1 MLRVQYFFNQFRKA
15 GFLSSTHFLRHLL
28 FVKSSRS
35 FENMRSLSILFS
47 FTASL
52 ATVSGLTDASLKN
65 YVNSLELDYSF
76 NPVKE
81 AYWTSLPHH
90 RRTPFALSPDGSRA
104 FLAYL
109 DDSETDVHIQRVD
122 PKTFAAVG
130 SAVTVKG
137 GKEAGGLVAHND
149 GFALLTNEALPSG
162 TANAP
167 AGSTPVP
174 VLYRYTEGEQTFKT
188 FLGGPGVHESDGLS
202 ASPDLNGDL
211 VYSEKAGLYG
221 AYFVVTDYS
230 GWAEGHFGDSVQY
243 VSTNGSLETLPE
255 SSSWGCSHNT
265 GIAFE
270 AADAVPFA
278 SICAEDQ
285 GDIWLNTNNRG
296 MDLSGVK
303 ISNEN
308 TTNGAGGESMG
319 GMSGS
324 YSNLAR
330 FQGEDSYIF
339 SWVSRG
345 AVDLYENTWMGKG
358 YVASYNRT
366 NGRNVAIATFSD
378 KQTMNGEQASS
389 VVGAKD
395 GDSQVNWITTGTAD
409 CSNAHV
415 ATFDASNALVTWE
428 QIDEP
433 QCDNIAMGCQG
444 EFSGSYFQLVNRGEK
459 IGQPIKSMN
468 TYVAGDMVTMGDGRI
483 CWPYVN
489 MTWRLDGTAGQYGS
503 LPSSTT
509 KQMSF
514 ACMNMEGAANVS
526 SSAAVSSS
534 VVSTG
539 ILATSGV
546 ETKGATTSASSS
558 SVPSKNP
565 ASVSVLASS
574 TAIPSSTSSVQAV
587 KTAHTKMHS
596 SGSSHAG
603 PMSASATTFS
613 TAVRASS
620 TSSTVAKVALS
631 GLPNAADNKGENC
644 EVQYIYE

>member
-1 MLRVQYFFNQFRKA
+1 MHSLPV
-15 GFLSSTHFLRHLL
+15 FLS
-28 FVKSSRS
+28 FV
-35 FENMRSLSILFS
+35 
-47 FTASL
+47 TSL
-52 ATVSGLTDASLKN
+52 AAAAGLTDASLTN
-65 YVNSLELDYSF
+65 YINSLELDYSF

-81 AYWTSLPHH
+81 AYWTNLPHH

-130 SAVTVKG
+130 NAVTVKG

-174 VLYRYTEGEQTFKT
+174 VLYRYTEGEQTFRT

-211 VYSEKAGLYG
+211 VYSEQAGLYG

-243 VSTNGSLETLPE
+243 VSTNGSLKTLPE
-255 SSSWGCSHNT
+255 SSAWGCSHNT

-358 YVASYNRT
+358 YVSSYNRT

-378 KQTMNGEQASS
+378 KQTMDGEQASS

-395 GDSQVNWITTGTAD
+395 GDSQVNWLTTGTAD

-428 QIDEP
+428 QIDKP
-433 QCDNIAMGCQG
+433 QCDNVAMGCQG
-444 EFSGSYFQLVNRGEK
+444 EFSGSYFQLVNKGEK
-459 IGQPIKSMN
+459 IGQPIQSMD

-509 KQMSF
+509 RQMSF
-514 ACMNMEGAANVS
+514 ACMSIEGAANAS

-534 VVSTG
+534 VVFTNIVAPSE
-539 ILATSGV
+539 V
-546 ETKGATTSASSS
+546 ETKAAITSTSSS
-558 SVPSKNP
+558 SVPSKIP
-565 ASVSVLASS
+565 ASVSVLGSS
-574 TAIPSSTSSVQAV
+574 TDISSFTSSVN
-587 KTAHTKMHS
+587 KKAHTKMHS
-596 SGSSHAG
+596 SSSFLTASV
-603 PMSASATTFS
+603 PASATTFS

-620 TSSTVAKVALS
+620 SSSMAGKVALS
-631 GLPNAADNKGENC
+631 ALPSAAYDKGENC
-644 EVQYIYE
+644 GVQYIYE

>member
-1 MLRVQYFFNQFRKA
+1 ML
-15 GFLSSTHFLRHLL
+15 
-28 FVKSSRS
+28 
-35 FENMRSLSILFS
+35 SLSIFLS
-47 FTASL
+47 FTTSL
-52 ATVSGLTDASLKN
+52 VAAAGLTDASLKN
-65 YVNSLELDYSF
+65 HVNSLELDYSF

-81 AYWTSLPHH
+81 AYWTNLPHH

-162 TANAP
+162 TADAP

-255 SSSWGCSHNT
+255 SNAWGCSHNT

-330 FQGEDSYIF
+330 FQGEDSYVF

-358 YVASYNRT
+358 YVSSYNRT

-378 KQTMNGEQASS
+378 KQTMDGEQASS
-389 VVGAKD
+389 VVGATD
-395 GDSQVNWITTGTAD
+395 GDSQVNWLTTGTAD

-428 QIDEP
+428 QIDKP

-444 EFSGSYFQLVNRGEK
+444 EFSGSYFQLVNKGEK
-459 IGQPIKSMN
+459 IGQPIQSMD

-489 MTWRLDGTAGQYGS
+489 MTWSLDGTAGQYGS
-503 LPSSTT
+503 LPSSTI

-514 ACMNMEGAANVS
+514 ACMSIEGAANAS

-534 VVSTG
+534 VVSTRVVASYEVDTK
-539 ILATSGV
+539 ATI
-546 ETKGATTSASSS
+546 TSTSSS
-558 SVPSKNP
+558 SVPSKIQV
-565 ASVSVLASS
+565 SISVLGSS
-574 TAIPSSTSSVQAV
+574 TDISSFTSSVI
-587 KTAHTKMHS
+587 KKAHTKMRWS
-596 SGSSHAG
+596 SSFLTASV
-603 PMSASATTFS
+603 PASATTFS

-620 TSSTVAKVALS
+620 TSSMAGKVALS
-631 GLPNAADNKGENC
+631 ALPSAAYSDGKNC

>member
-1 MLRVQYFFNQFRKA
+1 MLSLPI
-15 GFLSSTHFLRHLL
+15 FLS
-28 FVKSSRS
+28 
-35 FENMRSLSILFS
+35 
-47 FTASL
+47 FTTSL
-52 ATVSGLTDASLKN
+52 AAAAGLTDASLEN

-81 AYWTSLPHH
+81 AYWTNLPHH

-122 PKTFAAVG
+122 PKTFATVG

-137 GKEAGGLVAHND
+137 GKEAGGLVSHND

-167 AGSTPVP
+167 AGSNPVP

-255 SSSWGCSHNT
+255 SSAWGCSHNT

-319 GMSGS
+319 GTSGS

-358 YVASYNRT
+358 YVSSYNRT

-378 KQTMNGEQASS
+378 KQTMDGEQASS

-395 GDSQVNWITTGTAD
+395 GDSQVNWLTTGTAD

-428 QIDEP
+428 QIDKP

-444 EFSGSYFQLVNRGEK
+444 EFGGTYFQLVNTGEK
-459 IGQPIKSMN
+459 IGQPIQSMD

-514 ACMNMEGAANVS
+514 ACMSIEGAANAS
-526 SSAAVSSS
+526 SSAAVSSN
-534 VVSTG
+534 VVSTN
-539 ILATSGV
+539 IVASSEVDTKATI
-546 ETKGATTSASSS
+546 TSTSSS
-558 SVPSKNP
+558 SVPSKIP
-565 ASVSVLASS
+565 ASVSVLGSS
-574 TAIPSSTSSVQAV
+574 TDISYFTSSVD
-587 KTAHTKMHS
+587 KKAHTKMHS
-596 SGSSHAG
+596 RSSFLTASV
-603 PMSASATTFS
+603 PASATTFS

-620 TSSTVAKVALS
+620 SSSTAGKVALS
-631 GLPNAADNKGENC
+631 ALPSAAYDKAENC

>member
-1 MLRVQYFFNQFRKA
+1 MLSLPI
-15 GFLSSTHFLRHLL
+15 FLS
-28 FVKSSRS
+28 
-35 FENMRSLSILFS
+35 
-47 FTASL
+47 FTTSL
-52 ATVSGLTDASLKN
+52 AAAAGLTDASLEN

-81 AYWTSLPHH
+81 AYWTNLPHH

-122 PKTFAAVG
+122 PKTFATVG

-167 AGSTPVP
+167 AGSNPVP

-255 SSSWGCSHNT
+255 SSAWGCSHNT

-319 GMSGS
+319 GTSGS

-358 YVASYNRT
+358 YVSSYNRT

-378 KQTMNGEQASS
+378 KQTMDGEQASS

-395 GDSQVNWITTGTAD
+395 GDSQVNWLTTGTAD

-428 QIDEP
+428 QIDKP

-444 EFSGSYFQLVNRGEK
+444 EFGGTYFQLVNTGEK
-459 IGQPIKSMN
+459 IGQPIQSMD

-514 ACMNMEGAANVS
+514 ACMSIEGAANAS
-526 SSAAVSSS
+526 SSAAVSSN
-534 VVSTG
+534 VVSTN
-539 ILATSGV
+539 IVASSEVDTKATI
-546 ETKGATTSASSS
+546 TSTSSS
-558 SVPSKNP
+558 SVPSKIP
-565 ASVSVLASS
+565 ASVSVLGSS
-574 TAIPSSTSSVQAV
+574 TDISYFTSSVD
-587 KTAHTKMHS
+587 KKAHTKMHS
-596 SGSSHAG
+596 RSSFLTASV
-603 PMSASATTFS
+603 PASATTFS

-620 TSSTVAKVALS
+620 SSSTAGKVALS
-631 GLPNAADNKGENC
+631 ALPSAAYDKAENC

>member
-1 MLRVQYFFNQFRKA
+1 ML
-15 GFLSSTHFLRHLL
+15 
-28 FVKSSRS
+28 
-35 FENMRSLSILFS
+35 SLPIILS
-47 FTASL
+47 FTTSL
-52 ATVSGLTDASLKN
+52 AAAAGLSDASLKN

-109 DDSETDVHIQRVD
+109 DNSETDVHIQRVD

-162 TANAP
+162 TSSAP
-167 AGSTPVP
+167 ADSTPVP

-243 VSTNGSLETLPE
+243 ISTNGSLETLPE
-255 SSSWGCSHNT
+255 SSAWGCSHNT

-296 MDLSGVK
+296 MDLSGTK

-330 FQGEDSYIF
+330 YQGEDSYIF

-345 AVDLYENTWMGKG
+345 AVDLYENSWMGKG
-358 YVASYNRT
+358 YVASANRT

-378 KQTMNGEQASS
+378 KQTMDGEQASS

-395 GDSQVNWITTGTAD
+395 GDSQVNWITSGTAD

-415 ATFDASNALVTWE
+415 ATFDGANALVTWE

-433 QCDNIAMGCQG
+433 QCNNIAMGCQG
-444 EFSGSYFQLVNRGEK
+444 EFSGSYFQLVNKGSKVGEPLK
-459 IGQPIKSMN
+459 LMD
-468 TYVAGDMVTMGDGRI
+468 TYVAGDMVTMDDGRI

-489 MTWRLDGTAGQYGS
+489 MTWRLDQAAGSYGG

-509 KQMSF
+509 KQISF
-514 ACMNMEGAANVS
+514 ACMSSGNDTSS
-526 SSAAVSSS
+526 SSAV
-534 VVSTG
+534 
-539 ILATSGV
+539 
-546 ETKGATTSASSS
+546 
-558 SVPSKNP
+558 
-565 ASVSVLASS
+565 ASS
-574 TAIPSSTSSVQAV
+574 TAISSAISSSSAVSPSTAASTQVEVTAATVSTSSSAVASKVPASFPVVSSSSTMASSISSVKIAKIAHSSTSSLAASV
-587 KTAHTKMHS
+587 
-596 SGSSHAG
+596 
-603 PMSASATTFS
+603 SASATTFS
-613 TAVRASS
+613 THVRASS
-620 TSSTVAKVALS
+620 TSSVAAKEAPTALAD
-631 GLPNAADNKGENC
+631 AAENKGEDC
-644 EVQYIYE
+644 KVQYIYE

>member
-1 MLRVQYFFNQFRKA
+1 MLS
-15 GFLSSTHFLRHLL
+15 LPI
-28 FVKSSRS
+28 
-35 FENMRSLSILFS
+35 SLSFA
-47 FTASL
+47 TSL
-52 ATVSGLTDASLKN
+52 VAAAGLTEASLKN
-65 YVNSLELDYSF
+65 HVNSLELDYSF

-81 AYWTSLPHH
+81 AYWTNLPHH

-109 DDSETDVHIQRVD
+109 DDSETDVHIRRVD
-122 PKTFAAVG
+122 PKIFAAVG
-130 SAVTVKG
+130 SAVSVKG
-137 GKEAGGLVAHND
+137 GREAGGLVAHND
-149 GFALLTNEALPSG
+149 GFALLTNEALQSG

-230 GWAEGHFGDSVQY
+230 GWAGGHFGDSVHY

-255 SSSWGCSHNT
+255 SSAWGCSHNT

-339 SWVSRG
+339 SWTSRS
-345 AVDLYENTWMGKG
+345 AVDLYENTWMGEG
-358 YVASYNRT
+358 YVSSYNRT

-378 KQTMNGEQASS
+378 KQTMDGEQASS

-395 GDSQVNWITTGTAD
+395 GDSQVNWLTTGTAD

-415 ATFDASNALVTWE
+415 ATFDATNALVTWE
-428 QIDEP
+428 QIDKP

-444 EFSGSYFQLVNRGEK
+444 EFSGSYFQLVKKGEK
-459 IGQPIKSMN
+459 IGQPIRSMD
-468 TYVAGDMVTMGDGRI
+468 TYVAGDMLTMGDGRI

-489 MTWRLDGTAGQYGS
+489 MTWRLDGTAGQYGC

-509 KQMSF
+509 KQISF
-514 ACMNMEGAANVS
+514 ACMSIEGAANAS

-534 VVSTG
+534 VVSTD
-539 ILATSGV
+539 IV
-546 ETKGATTSASSS
+546 ASSEVDTKATITS
-558 SVPSKNP
+558 TSSASVPSKIS
-565 ASVSVLASS
+565 ASISILGSSTDTSSFASS
-574 TAIPSSTSSVQAV
+574 AN
-587 KTAHTKMHS
+587 KKAHTKMHPS
-596 SGSSHAG
+596 SSFLT
-603 PMSASATTFS
+603 ASVPASVTTFL

-620 TSSTVAKVALS
+620 SSSMASKVALS
-631 GLPNAADNKGENC
+631 ALPSAAYDQGENC
-644 EVQYIYE
+644 EVQYFYE

>member
-1 MLRVQYFFNQFRKA
+1 MLSLPII
-15 GFLSSTHFLRHLL
+15 LSFAT
-28 FVKSSRS
+28 
-35 FENMRSLSILFS
+35 
-47 FTASL
+47 SL
-52 ATVSGLTDASLKN
+52 AAAAGLNDASLKN
-65 YVNSLELDYSF
+65 YVNSLDLDYSF
-76 NPVKE
+76 NPVKA
-81 AYWTSLPHH
+81 AYWTDLPHH
-90 RRTPFALSPDGSRA
+90 RRTPFALSPDGTRA

-109 DDSETDVHIQRVD
+109 DDSETDVHVQRVD

-130 SAVTVKG
+130 IAVTVKG

-162 TANAP
+162 TTNAP
-167 AGSTPVP
+167 ADSTPVP

-211 VYSEKAGLYG
+211 VYSEKAGIYG

-243 VSTNGSLETLPE
+243 VSTNGSLDALPE
-255 SSSWGCSHNT
+255 SSAWGCSHNT

-270 AADAVPFA
+270 AADAAPFA

-296 MDLSGVK
+296 MDLSGTK

-330 FQGEDSYIF
+330 YQDEDSYIF

-345 AVDLYENTWMGKG
+345 AVDLYENSWMGKG
-358 YVASYNRT
+358 YVASANRT

-378 KQTMNGEQASS
+378 KQTMDGEQASS
-389 VVGAKD
+389 IVGAKD

-415 ATFDASNALVTWE
+415 ATFDGANALVTWE

-433 QCDNIAMGCQG
+433 QCDFIAMGCQG
-444 EFSGSYFQLVNRGEK
+444 EYSGSYFQLVNKGEK
-459 IGQPIKSMN
+459 IGAPVKSMD
-468 TYVAGDMVTMGDGRI
+468 TYVAGDMVTMTDGRI

-489 MTWRLDGTAGQYGS
+489 MTWRLDQPAGAYGG

-509 KQMSF
+509 KQISF
-514 ACMNMEGAANVS
+514 ACISVGDAANAS
-526 SSAAVSSS
+526 SSS
-534 VVSTG
+534 VVSSS
-539 ILATSGV
+539 AVASGTV
-546 ETKGATTSASSS
+546 VASKIVANTAAISTSSS
-558 SVPSKNP
+558 TAPSKIP
-565 ASVSVLASS
+565 ISSPVVISS
-574 TAIPSSTSSVQAV
+574 TAISASISSAKIAKV
-587 KTAHTKMHS
+587 AHSTQLYS
-596 SGSSHAG
+596 LSLVSLA
-603 PMSASATTFS
+603 SASATTFS
-613 TAVRASS
+613 TATRVSS
-620 TSSTVAKVALS
+620 TSSVAAEENSTAVADTAKS
-631 GLPNAADNKGENC
+631 QSENC
-644 EVQYIYE
+644 QVQYIYE

>member
-1 MLRVQYFFNQFRKA
+1 MHSLPV
-15 GFLSSTHFLRHLL
+15 FLS
-28 FVKSSRS
+28 FV
-35 FENMRSLSILFS
+35 
-47 FTASL
+47 TSL
-52 ATVSGLTDASLKN
+52 AAAAGLTDASLTN
-65 YVNSLELDYSF
+65 YINSLELDYSF

-81 AYWTSLPHH
+81 AYWTNLPHH

-130 SAVTVKG
+130 NAVTVKG

-174 VLYRYTEGEQTFKT
+174 VLYRYTEGEQTFRT

-211 VYSEKAGLYG
+211 VYSEQAGLYG

-243 VSTNGSLETLPE
+243 VSTNGSLKTLPE
-255 SSSWGCSHNT
+255 SSAWGCSHNT

-358 YVASYNRT
+358 YVSSYNRT

-378 KQTMNGEQASS
+378 KQTMDGEQASS

-395 GDSQVNWITTGTAD
+395 GDSQVNWLTTGTAD

-428 QIDEP
+428 QIDKP
-433 QCDNIAMGCQG
+433 QCDNVAMGCQG
-444 EFSGSYFQLVNRGEK
+444 EFSGSYFQLVNKGEK
-459 IGQPIKSMN
+459 IGQPIQSMD

-509 KQMSF
+509 RQMSF
-514 ACMNMEGAANVS
+514 ACMSIEGAANAS
-526 SSAAVSSS
+526 SSAAASSS
-534 VVSTG
+534 VVFTNIVAPSE
-539 ILATSGV
+539 V
-546 ETKGATTSASSS
+546 ETKAAITSTSSS
-558 SVPSKNP
+558 SVPSKIP
-565 ASVSVLASS
+565 ASVSVLGSS
-574 TAIPSSTSSVQAV
+574 TDISSFTSSVN
-587 KTAHTKMHS
+587 KKAHTKMHS
-596 SGSSHAG
+596 SSSFLTASV
-603 PMSASATTFS
+603 PASATTFS

-620 TSSTVAKVALS
+620 SSSMAGKVALS
-631 GLPNAADNKGENC
+631 ALPSAAYDKGENC
-644 EVQYIYE
+644 GVQYIYE

>member
-1 MLRVQYFFNQFRKA
+1 MHSLPV
-15 GFLSSTHFLRHLL
+15 FLS
-28 FVKSSRS
+28 FV
-35 FENMRSLSILFS
+35 
-47 FTASL
+47 TSL
-52 ATVSGLTDASLKN
+52 AAAAGLTDASLTN
-65 YVNSLELDYSF
+65 YINSLELDYSF

-81 AYWTSLPHH
+81 AYWTNLPHH

-130 SAVTVKG
+130 NAVTVKG

-174 VLYRYTEGEQTFKT
+174 VLYRYTEGEQTFRT

-211 VYSEKAGLYG
+211 VYSEQAGLYG

-243 VSTNGSLETLPE
+243 VSTNGSLKTLPE
-255 SSSWGCSHNT
+255 SSAWGCSHNT

-358 YVASYNRT
+358 YVSSYNRT

-378 KQTMNGEQASS
+378 KQTMDGEQASS

-395 GDSQVNWITTGTAD
+395 GDSQVNWLTTGTAD

-428 QIDEP
+428 QIDKP
-433 QCDNIAMGCQG
+433 QCDNVAMGCQG
-444 EFSGSYFQLVNRGEK
+444 EFSGSYFQLVNKGEK
-459 IGQPIKSMN
+459 IGQPIQSMD

-509 KQMSF
+509 RQMSF
-514 ACMNMEGAANVS
+514 ACMSIEGAANAS

-534 VVSTG
+534 VVSTNTV
-539 ILATSGV
+539 APSEV
-546 ETKGATTSASSS
+546 ETKAAITSTSSS
-558 SVPSKNP
+558 SVPSKIP
-565 ASVSVLASS
+565 ASVSVLGSS
-574 TAIPSSTSSVQAV
+574 TDISSFTSSVN
-587 KTAHTKMHS
+587 KKAHTKMHS
-596 SGSSHAG
+596 SSSFPTASV
-603 PMSASATTFS
+603 PASATTFS

-620 TSSTVAKVALS
+620 SSSMAGKVALS
-631 GLPNAADNKGENC
+631 ALPSAAYDKGENC

>member
-1 MLRVQYFFNQFRKA
+1 ML
-15 GFLSSTHFLRHLL
+15 
-28 FVKSSRS
+28 
-35 FENMRSLSILFS
+35 SLSVLI
-47 FTASL
+47 SL
-52 ATVSGLTDASLKN
+52 TTSLVAATGLTDSSLKN

-81 AYWTSLPHH
+81 AYWTNLPHH

-109 DDSETDVHIQRVD
+109 DHSETDVHVQRVD

-167 AGSTPVP
+167 AGNTPVP

-211 VYSEKAGLYG
+211 VYSEKAGVYG

-230 GWAEGHFGDSVQY
+230 GWAEGHFGDSIQY

-255 SSSWGCSHNT
+255 SSAWGCSHNT

-270 AADAVPFA
+270 AADAAPFA

-324 YSNLAR
+324 YSSLAR

-345 AVDLYENTWMGKG
+345 AIDLYENTWMGKG

-378 KQTMNGEQASS
+378 KQTMDGEQASS
-389 VVGAKD
+389 VVGAKV
-395 GDSQVNWITTGTAD
+395 GDSQVKWLTTGTAD

-428 QIDEP
+428 QIDQP

-444 EFSGSYFQLVNRGEK
+444 EFSGSYFQLVNKGEK
-459 IGQPIKSMN
+459 IGQPIRSID
-468 TYVAGDMVTMGDGRI
+468 TYVAGDMITMGDGRI

-509 KQMSF
+509 KQISF
-514 ACMNMEGAANVS
+514 ACMNLEGAANVS
-526 SSAAVSSS
+526 ASAATSSS
-534 VVSTG
+534 IVSTR
-539 ILATSGV
+539 IVASSEVRTKSATS
-546 ETKGATTSASSS
+546 ALSL
-558 SVPSKNP
+558 SVPSKAP
-565 ASVSVLASS
+565 ASVSVLSSS
-574 TAIPSSTSSVQAV
+574 TYILASTSSIKAV
-587 KTAHTKMHS
+587 S
-596 SGSSHAG
+596 SSFFPAVSVSS
-603 PMSASATTFS
+603 PATTFS
-613 TAVRASS
+613 TAIRASS
-620 TSSTVAKVALS
+620 TSYVAAKVALS
-631 GLPNAADNKGENC
+631 GLPGATDDKDESC
-644 EVQYIYE
+644 EIQYIYE

>member
-1 MLRVQYFFNQFRKA
+1 ML
-15 GFLSSTHFLRHLL
+15 
-28 FVKSSRS
+28 
-35 FENMRSLSILFS
+35 SLSIILPL
-47 FTASL
+47 TASL
-52 ATVSGLTDASLKN
+52 AAAAGLTDASLTN

-81 AYWTSLPHH
+81 AYWTNLPHH

-109 DDSETDVHIQRVD
+109 DDSETDVHVQRVD

-149 GFALLTNEALPSG
+149 GFALLTNEAMPSG

-378 KQTMNGEQASS
+378 KQTMDGEQASS

-428 QIDEP
+428 QIDKP

-459 IGQPIKSMN
+459 IGQPIQSMN
-468 TYVAGDMVTMGDGRI
+468 TYVAGDMVTMDDGRI
-483 CWPYVN
+483 CWPYAN

-514 ACMNMEGAANVS
+514 ACMNIEGAANVS
-526 SSAAVSSS
+526 SPAATSSS
-534 VVSTG
+534 VVPTNTAASSEVKTNGAITST
-539 ILATSGV
+539 
-546 ETKGATTSASSS
+546 SSS
-558 SVPSKNP
+558 SVPSKVP
-565 ASVSVLASS
+565 ASVSVFGSS
-574 TAIPSSTSSVQAV
+574 NHVPSVTSSVKAV
-587 KTAHTKMHS
+587 KKAHTKVHL
-596 SGSSHAG
+596 SGSSLAASV
-603 PMSASATTFS
+603 SASATTFS

-620 TSSTVAKVALS
+620 TSGMAVKVAPS
-631 GLPNAADNKGENC
+631 GLPSAADNQGENC
-644 EVQYIYE
+644 EVQYVYE

>member
-1 MLRVQYFFNQFRKA
+1 MLSLPI
-15 GFLSSTHFLRHLL
+15 FLS
-28 FVKSSRS
+28 
-35 FENMRSLSILFS
+35 
-47 FTASL
+47 FTTSL
-52 ATVSGLTDASLKN
+52 AAAAGLTDASLEN

-81 AYWTSLPHH
+81 AYWTNLPHH

-122 PKTFAAVG
+122 PKTFATVG

-167 AGSTPVP
+167 AGSNPVP

-255 SSSWGCSHNT
+255 SSAWGCSHNT

-319 GMSGS
+319 GTSGS

-358 YVASYNRT
+358 YVSSYNRT

-378 KQTMNGEQASS
+378 KQTMDGEQASS

-395 GDSQVNWITTGTAD
+395 GDSQVNWLTTGTAD

-428 QIDEP
+428 QIDKP

-444 EFSGSYFQLVNRGEK
+444 EFGGTYFQLVNTGEK
-459 IGQPIKSMN
+459 IGQPIQSMD

-514 ACMNMEGAANVS
+514 ACMSIEGAANAS
-526 SSAAVSSS
+526 SSAAVSSN
-534 VVSTG
+534 VVSTN
-539 ILATSGV
+539 IVASSEVDTKATI
-546 ETKGATTSASSS
+546 TSTSSS
-558 SVPSKNP
+558 SVPSKIP
-565 ASVSVLASS
+565 ASVSVLGSS
-574 TAIPSSTSSVQAV
+574 TDISYFTSSVD
-587 KTAHTKMHS
+587 KKAHTKMHS
-596 SGSSHAG
+596 SSSFLTASV
-603 PMSASATTFS
+603 PASATTFS

-620 TSSTVAKVALS
+620 SSSTAGKVALS
-631 GLPNAADNKGENC
+631 ALPSAAYDKAENC

>member
-1 MLRVQYFFNQFRKA
+1 MLS
-15 GFLSSTHFLRHLL
+15 LPILL
-28 FVKSSRS
+28 
-35 FENMRSLSILFS
+35 S
-47 FTASL
+47 FTTSL
-52 ATVSGLTDASLKN
+52 VAAAGLTDASLEN

-81 AYWTSLPHH
+81 AYWTNLPHH

-137 GKEAGGLVAHND
+137 GNEAGGLVAHND

-255 SSSWGCSHNT
+255 SSAWGCSHNT

-358 YVASYNRT
+358 YVSSYNRT

-378 KQTMNGEQASS
+378 KRTMDGEQASS

-395 GDSQVNWITTGTAD
+395 GDSQVNWLTTGTAD

-428 QIDEP
+428 QIDKP

-444 EFSGSYFQLVNRGEK
+444 EFSGTYFQLVNKGEK
-459 IGQPIKSMN
+459 IGQPIQSMD

-489 MTWRLDGTAGQYGS
+489 MTWRLDGTTGQYGS

-514 ACMNMEGAANVS
+514 ACMSIEGAANAS

-534 VVSTG
+534 VVSTN
-539 ILATSGV
+539 IVASSEV
-546 ETKGATTSASSS
+546 NTSATITSTSSS
-558 SVPSKNP
+558 SVPSKIP
-565 ASVSVLASS
+565 APVSMIGSS
-574 TAIPSSTSSVQAV
+574 TDIPSFTSSVN
-587 KTAHTKMHS
+587 KKAHTEMHS
-596 SGSSHAG
+596 SSSFLTASV
-603 PMSASATTFS
+603 PASATTFS

-620 TSSTVAKVALS
+620 SSSTAGKVALS
-631 GLPNAADNKGENC
+631 ALPSAAYDKAENC

>member
-1 MLRVQYFFNQFRKA
+1 MDVKGWFPSSIHLYIILYSTWSSLAML
-15 GFLSSTHFLRHLL
+15 
-28 FVKSSRS
+28 
-35 FENMRSLSILFS
+35 SLPIILS
-47 FTASL
+47 FTTSL
-52 ATVSGLTDASLKN
+52 AAAAGLSDASLKN

-109 DDSETDVHIQRVD
+109 DNSETDVHIQRVD

-162 TANAP
+162 TSNAP
-167 AGSTPVP
+167 ADSTPVP

-243 VSTNGSLETLPE
+243 IYTNGSLETLPE
-255 SSSWGCSHNT
+255 SSAWGCSHNT

-296 MDLSGVK
+296 MDLSGTK

-330 FQGEDSYIF
+330 YQGEDSYIF

-345 AVDLYENTWMGKG
+345 AVDLYENSWMGKG
-358 YVASYNRT
+358 YVASANRT

-378 KQTMNGEQASS
+378 KQTMDGEQASS

-395 GDSQVNWITTGTAD
+395 GDSQVNWITSGTAD

-415 ATFDASNALVTWE
+415 ATFDGANALVTWE

-433 QCDNIAMGCQG
+433 QCNNIAMGCQG
-444 EFSGSYFQLVNRGEK
+444 EFSGSYFQLVNKGSKVGEPLK
-459 IGQPIKSMN
+459 LMD
-468 TYVAGDMVTMGDGRI
+468 TYVAGDMVTMNDGRI

-489 MTWRLDGTAGQYGS
+489 MTWRLDQAAGSYGG

-509 KQMSF
+509 KQISF
-514 ACMNMEGAANVS
+514 ACMSSGNDTSSSSAVASSTTVSSAISSSSAVTPSTVASTQVEVTAAIVSTSSSAVASKVPASIPVVS
-526 SSAAVSSS
+526 SSSTIASSISS
-534 VVSTG
+534 VK
-539 ILATSGV
+539 IA
-546 ETKGATTSASSS
+546 KIAH
-558 SVPSKNP
+558 
-565 ASVSVLASS
+565 
-574 TAIPSSTSSVQAV
+574 SSTSSLAASV
-587 KTAHTKMHS
+587 
-596 SGSSHAG
+596 
-603 PMSASATTFS
+603 SASATTFS
-613 TAVRASS
+613 THVRASS
-620 TSSTVAKVALS
+620 TSSVAAKEAPTALAD
-631 GLPNAADNKGENC
+631 AAENNGEDC
-644 EVQYIYE
+644 KVQYIYE

>member
-1 MLRVQYFFNQFRKA
+1 MLSLPI
-15 GFLSSTHFLRHLL
+15 FLSFTT
-28 FVKSSRS
+28 
-35 FENMRSLSILFS
+35 SLV
-47 FTASL
+47 A
-52 ATVSGLTDASLKN
+52 AAGLTDASLEN

-81 AYWTSLPHH
+81 AYWTNLPHH

-211 VYSEKAGLYG
+211 VYSEKAGLYS

-255 SSSWGCSHNT
+255 SSAWGCSHNT

-358 YVASYNRT
+358 YVSSYNRT

-378 KQTMNGEQASS
+378 KQTMDGEQASS

-395 GDSQVNWITTGTAD
+395 GDSQVNWLTTGTAD

-415 ATFDASNALVTWE
+415 ATFDASNALVNWE
-428 QIDEP
+428 QIDKP

-444 EFSGSYFQLVNRGEK
+444 EFSGTYFQLVNKGEK
-459 IGQPIKSMN
+459 IGHPIQSMD

-489 MTWRLDGTAGQYGS
+489 MTWRLDGTTGQYGS

-514 ACMNMEGAANVS
+514 ACMSIEGAANAS

-534 VVSTG
+534 VVSTN
-539 ILATSGV
+539 IVASSEV
-546 ETKGATTSASSS
+546 NTSATITSTSSS
-558 SVPSKNP
+558 SVPSKIP
-565 ASVSVLASS
+565 ASVSMIGSS
-574 TAIPSSTSSVQAV
+574 TDIPSFTSSVN
-587 KTAHTKMHS
+587 KKAHTEMHS
-596 SGSSHAG
+596 SSSFLTASV
-603 PMSASATTFS
+603 PASATTFS

-620 TSSTVAKVALS
+620 SSSTAGKVALS
-631 GLPNAADNKGENC
+631 ALPSAAYDKAEIC

>member
-1 MLRVQYFFNQFRKA
+1 MLSLPI
-15 GFLSSTHFLRHLL
+15 FLS
-28 FVKSSRS
+28 
-35 FENMRSLSILFS
+35 
-47 FTASL
+47 FTTSL
-52 ATVSGLTDASLKN
+52 AAAAGLTDASLEN

-81 AYWTSLPHH
+81 AYWTNLPHH

-122 PKTFAAVG
+122 PKTFATMG

-167 AGSTPVP
+167 AGSNPVP

-255 SSSWGCSHNT
+255 SSAWGCSHNT

-358 YVASYNRT
+358 YVSSYNRT

-378 KQTMNGEQASS
+378 KRTMDGEQASS
-389 VVGAKD
+389 VVGVKD
-395 GDSQVNWITTGTAD
+395 GDSQVNWLTTGTAD

-428 QIDEP
+428 QIDKP

-444 EFSGSYFQLVNRGEK
+444 EFSGSYFQLVNKGEK
-459 IGQPIKSMN
+459 IGQPIQSTD

-514 ACMNMEGAANVS
+514 ACMSIEGAANAS
-526 SSAAVSSS
+526 SSAAVSSN
-534 VVSTG
+534 VVSTN
-539 ILATSGV
+539 IVASSEV
-546 ETKGATTSASSS
+546 DTSATITSTSSS
-558 SVPSKNP
+558 SVPSKIP
-565 ASVSVLASS
+565 ASVSMIGSS
-574 TAIPSSTSSVQAV
+574 TDIPSFTSSVN
-587 KTAHTKMHS
+587 KKAHTKMHS
-596 SGSSHAG
+596 SSSFLTASV
-603 PMSASATTFS
+603 PASATTFS

-620 TSSTVAKVALS
+620 SSSTAGKVALS
-631 GLPNAADNKGENC
+631 AVPSAAYDKAENC

>member
-1 MLRVQYFFNQFRKA
+1 MLSLPI
-15 GFLSSTHFLRHLL
+15 FLSFAT
-28 FVKSSRS
+28 
-35 FENMRSLSILFS
+35 SLVV
-47 FTASL
+47 A
-52 ATVSGLTDASLKN
+52 AGLTEASLKN
-65 YVNSLELDYSF
+65 HVNSLELDYSF

-81 AYWTSLPHH
+81 AYWTNLPHH

-130 SAVTVKG
+130 SAVSVKG

-255 SSSWGCSHNT
+255 SSAWGCSHNT

-339 SWVSRG
+339 SWTSRG
-345 AVDLYENTWMGKG
+345 AVDLYENTWMGEG
-358 YVASYNRT
+358 YVSSYNRT

-378 KQTMNGEQASS
+378 KQTMDGEQASS

-395 GDSQVNWITTGTAD
+395 GDSQVNWLTTGTAD

-428 QIDEP
+428 QIDKP

-444 EFSGSYFQLVNRGEK
+444 EFSGSYFQLVNKGEK
-459 IGQPIKSMN
+459 IGQPIRSMD

-509 KQMSF
+509 KQISF
-514 ACMNMEGAANVS
+514 ACMSIEGAANAS

-534 VVSTG
+534 VVSTD
-539 ILATSGV
+539 IV
-546 ETKGATTSASSS
+546 ASSEVDTKATITS
-558 SVPSKNP
+558 TSSASVPSKIS
-565 ASVSVLASS
+565 ASVSVLDSS
-574 TAIPSSTSSVQAV
+574 TDTSSFTSSAN
-587 KTAHTKMHS
+587 KKAHTKMHS
-596 SGSSHAG
+596 SSSFLT
-603 PMSASATTFS
+603 ASVPASVTTFL

-620 TSSTVAKVALS
+620 SLSMASKVALS
-631 GLPNAADNKGENC
+631 ALPSAAYDKGENC

>member
-1 MLRVQYFFNQFRKA
+1 MI
-15 GFLSSTHFLRHLL
+15 
-28 FVKSSRS
+28 
-35 FENMRSLSILFS
+35 SLPIILS
-47 FTASL
+47 FTTSL
-52 ATVSGLTDASLKN
+52 AAAAGLSNASLKN

-81 AYWTSLPHH
+81 AYWTDLPHH
-90 RRTPFALSPDGSRA
+90 RRTPFALSPDGTRA

-109 DDSETDVHIQRVD
+109 DNSETDVHIQRVD
-122 PKTFAAVG
+122 PQTFAAVG

-162 TANAP
+162 TADAP

-202 ASPDLNGDL
+202 AAPDLNGDL

-255 SSSWGCSHNT
+255 SSAWGCSHNT

-358 YVASYNRT
+358 YVASSNRT

-378 KQTMNGEQASS
+378 KQTMAGEQASS

-395 GDSQVNWITTGTAD
+395 GDSQVNWLTTGTAD

-415 ATFDASNALVTWE
+415 ATFDGSNALVTWE
-428 QIDEP
+428 QIEKP

-444 EFSGSYFQLVNRGEK
+444 AFSGSHFQLVNKGEK
-459 IGQPIKSMN
+459 VGQPIQSMD
-468 TYVAGDMVTMGDGRI
+468 TYVAGDMVTMTDGRI

-509 KQMSF
+509 KQISF
-514 ACMNMEGAANVS
+514 ACMNIAGAADASSSATVS
-526 SSAAVSSS
+526 SSAISLGS
-534 VVSTG
+534 VVPSR
-539 ILATSGV
+539 V
-546 ETKGATTSASSS
+546 ETTAAVISNSSA
-558 SVPSKNP
+558 PSKIP
-565 ASVSVLASS
+565 ASVPFLVSS
-574 TAIPSSTSSVQAV
+574 GAMSSSTSSIKVAR
-587 KTAHTKMHS
+587 KTHTKAYS
-596 SGSSHAG
+596 SALSTLAT
-603 PMSASATTFS
+603 SATTFS
-613 TAVRASS
+613 TAVRVSS
-620 TSSTVAKVALS
+620 TSSVTVKETVSALAS
-631 GLPNAADNKGENC
+631 AADNKGEIC